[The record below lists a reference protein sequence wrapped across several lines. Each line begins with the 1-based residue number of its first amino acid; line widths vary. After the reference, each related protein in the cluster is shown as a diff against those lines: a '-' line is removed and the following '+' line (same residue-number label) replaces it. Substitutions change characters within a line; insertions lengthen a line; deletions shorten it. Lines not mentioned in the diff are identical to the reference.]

1 MLEQDEFLH
10 ERIKTIML
18 EVMGVLYDNNIT
30 MVHMGA
36 MMRLLGVPD
45 AKAAEHDNEMIE
57 LDEKFGAMLSML
69 NKDVASVE
77 VPKDA
82 TFH

>member
-1 MLEQDEFLH
+1 
-10 ERIKTIML
+10 
-18 EVMGVLYDNNIT
+18 
-30 MVHMGA
+30 MGA
-36 MMRLLGVPD
+36 MMRLLGVD
-45 AKAAEHDNEMIE
+45 DVKAAEHDNEMIE

-69 NKDVASVE
+69 NKDVALVE